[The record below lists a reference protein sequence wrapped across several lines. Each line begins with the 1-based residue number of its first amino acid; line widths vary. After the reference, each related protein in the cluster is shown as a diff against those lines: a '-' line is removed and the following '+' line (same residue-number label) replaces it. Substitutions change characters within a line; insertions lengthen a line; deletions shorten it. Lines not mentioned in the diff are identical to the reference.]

1 MTQQPL
7 WWDYV
12 NRKLLIRHTKPKKPP
27 QGFIM
32 CHATGHQYKLDFLN
46 YYLILFF
53 IYFPP
58 SFLPFLL
65 SSSFSFFHSVEKLE
79 KSKHLK
85 RTPGRSENGK
95 LENIAE
101 IKHFGSDIKHTR
113 LADTLLRKPARLW
126 ELFTRGFWFHT
137 APLCSQVKQHVFF
150 TLCHLQPVN
159 TIHIVCI
166 G

>member
-1 MTQQPL
+1 MWTESYSLGTQSKKTHKDSCVMPL
-7 WWDYV
+7 GINTSWIFF
-12 NRKLLIRHTKPKKPP
+12 LII
-27 QGFIM
+27 F
-32 CHATGHQYKLDFLN
+32 
-46 YYLILFF
+46 ILFF
-53 IYFPP
+53 IFL
-58 SFLPFLL
+58 LPFLL
-65 SSSFSFFHSVEKLE
+65 SSPSFFHSVEKLE

-95 LENIAE
+95 LENVAE

-150 TLCHLQPVN
+150 FHFMPSTACHYHPYCVHRLKQRR
-159 TIHIVCI
+159 IVAHSL
-166 G
+166 

>member
-1 MTQQPL
+1 
-7 WWDYV
+7 
-12 NRKLLIRHTKPKKPP
+12 
-27 QGFIM
+27 M

-101 IKHFGSDIKHTR
+101 IKHFGSDFKHTR
-113 LADTLLRKPARLW
+113 LADTLLRKPARL
-126 ELFTRGFWFHT
+126 
-137 APLCSQVKQHVFF
+137 
-150 TLCHLQPVN
+150 
-159 TIHIVCI
+159 
-166 G
+166 

>member
-12 NRKLLIRHTKPKKPP
+12 NRKLLIRHTKQKNP

-32 CHATGHQYKLDFLN
+32 CHATGHQYKLDFFIIIF
-46 YYLILFF
+46 ILFF
-53 IYFPP
+53 IFL
-58 SFLPFLL
+58 LPFLL
-65 SSSFSFFHSVEKLE
+65 SSPSFLHSVEKLE

-95 LENIAE
+95 LENVAE

-126 ELFTRGFWFHT
+126 EPFTRGFWFHT

-150 TLCHLQPVN
+150 FFTLCHLQPVN